1 MYLYDLYAVANH
13 LGGMSG
19 GHYTAMVKCNTDALN
34 LPTNR
39 PAANS
44 SSPDLLRSYSLD
56 RSFGTPSLDRPE
68 NTWMCFDDD
77 VVTAIP
83 TQVLEDTVVSGERRS
98 CFYNQLFISSCIL
111 RYFEIFTVDPLLFLP
126 SAMNHADAAYVLF
139 YRRRHLTP
147 SNIVNLS
154 L

>member
-19 GHYTAMVKCNTDALN
+19 GHYTAMVKCNTDALS
-34 LPTNR
+34 LPTIR

-56 RSFGTPSLDRPE
+56 RGTSSLDRPD
-68 NTWMCFDDD
+68 NAWMCFDDD

-83 TQVLEDTVVSGERRS
+83 AHAVEDTVVSGERRS
-98 CFYNQLFISSCIL
+98 SYYHHFISVSCIL
-111 RYFEIFTVDPLLFLP
+111 RYCSLLILSCFSPPLP
-126 SAMNHADAAYVLF
+126 SPANRAEAAYVLF

-147 SNIVNLS
+147 CNIVNLS